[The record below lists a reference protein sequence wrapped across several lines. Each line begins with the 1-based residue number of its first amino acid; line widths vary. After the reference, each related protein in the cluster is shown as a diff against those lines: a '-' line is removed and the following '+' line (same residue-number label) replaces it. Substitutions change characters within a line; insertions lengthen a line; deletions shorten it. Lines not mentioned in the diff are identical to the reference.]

1 MTAAT
6 ATAASSAGA
15 PTAPSKG
22 LNIALW
28 IVQAL
33 LAAAFG
39 FAGFGKL
46 TAPIAELAP
55 RMAWVTTLPP
65 GVVRFIGAAELA
77 GALGLLLPSLTRIQ
91 PRLTALAGAGLATIM
106 ALAAVFHVSR
116 GEARYIG
123 MNLGLGALA
132 AFVAW
137 GRFKKAPI
145 AAR

>member
-1 MTAAT
+1 MT
-6 ATAASSAGA
+6 ATAAPSDAA
-15 PTAPSKG
+15 AAPSKG

-55 RMAWVTTLPP
+55 RMAWVTAMPP
-65 GVVRFIGAAELA
+65 GVVRFIGASELA

-91 PRLTALAGAGLATIM
+91 PRLSALAGAGLATIM
-106 ALAAVFHVSR
+106 VLAAAFHISR
-116 GEARYIG
+116 GEIRFLG

-137 GRFKKAPI
+137 GRFKKAPL